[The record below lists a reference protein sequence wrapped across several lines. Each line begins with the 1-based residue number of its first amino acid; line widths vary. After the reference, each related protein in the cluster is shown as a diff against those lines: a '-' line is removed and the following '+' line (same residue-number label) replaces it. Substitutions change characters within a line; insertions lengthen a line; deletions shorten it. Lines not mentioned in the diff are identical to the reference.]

1 MKSIWRILPVLP
13 VLIIASITA
22 NAQQA
27 TPGLHGNFQTDA
39 QLYKRDSA
47 IGAPDVQ
54 EKLLANSFLN
64 LTYAS
69 GNFSAGLRYESF
81 LNALQGY
88 DRRYEGNSFLFRYV
102 TYNLE
107 GLEITGGNFYEQ
119 FGYGL
124 IFRSYQEWGLGFD
137 NAMDGIRLRYQPV
150 KGINL
155 KAMIGRQRSFMDYG
169 PGLVRGADGDIN
181 LNELLPSMS
190 EKKTRL
196 IAGGAFVSKY
206 QTDDDPI
213 YILPQNV
220 SAYSVRWQLS
230 REPVSFSGEY
240 ASKINDPNFDN
251 GYIYKKGEALYVTIG
266 YTAKNLGVSV
276 SAKRIDN
283 MSFRSDRTAILTNL
297 AINYLPAIT
306 KQQTYR
312 LATLYPYATQ
322 PNGEMGAQG
331 ELFYNFKKGTTLGGK
346 YGTKISA
353 GGSIVNSIDKKAT
366 GDDQGYTS
374 GFFKPGKEKYFRE
387 ASLEINKKL
396 SPKLKFIFS
405 EIYQVYN
412 KDVVQGLSGYG
423 IINANIN
430 VLETE
435 YRINDKHGIRSE
447 LQHLYSNQDSRSW
460 GMILLEYTVSP
471 HWFVAVFDE
480 YNYDNPKT
488 DKRIH
493 YYSASAG
500 YVKNTLRFT
509 LGYGKQREGLLCV
522 GGVCRQV
529 PASNGFTFS
538 MTGSF

>member
-39 QLYKRDSA
+39 QLYKQDSL

-137 NAMDGIRLRYQPV
+137 NAMDGIRFRYQPV

-196 IAGGAFVSKY
+196 IVGGAFVSKY

-331 ELFYNFKKGTTLGGK
+331 EWFYNFKKGTTLGGK

>member
-1 MKSIWRILPVLP
+1 MKSIWRILPVMP

-155 KAMIGRQRSFMDYG
+155 KAIIGRQRSFMDYG

-460 GMILLEYTVSP
+460 GMILLEFTVSP

-480 YNYDNPKT
+480 YNNDNPKT

>member
-460 GMILLEYTVSP
+460 GMILLEFTVSP

>member
-1 MKSIWRILPVLP
+1 MLPVFP
-13 VLIIASITA
+13 AWMFSFVTV

-27 TPGLHGNFQTDA
+27 SPGLHGNFQTDA

-88 DRRYEGNSFLFRYV
+88 DRRYQGNSFLFRYV

-137 NAMDGIRLRYQPV
+137 NAMDGIRLRYQPYS
-150 KGINL
+150 GIQL

-169 PGLVRGADGDIN
+169 PGLVRGVDGEVN
-181 LNELLPSMS
+181 WNEMFSSLSG
-190 EKKTRL
+190 KKTRL
-196 IAGGAFVSKY
+196 ITGAAFVSKY
-206 QTDDDPI
+206 QSDDDPI

-230 REPVSFSGEY
+230 HEPFSFSGEY

-251 GYIYKKGEALYVTIG
+251 GYIYKKGEALFITLG
-266 YTAKNLGVSV
+266 YSAKNLGASV

-297 AINYLPAIT
+297 NINYLPAIT

-312 LATLYPYATQ
+312 LATIYPYATQ

-331 ELFYNFKKGTTLGGK
+331 ELFYNFKKGTALGGK

-353 GGSIVNSIDKKAT
+353 GGSIVNSIEKKAT
-366 GDDQGYTS
+366 GDEQGYTS
-374 GFFKPGKEKYFRE
+374 AFFKPGKEKYFRE

-423 IINANIN
+423 IIYANIN

-447 LQHLYSNQDSRSW
+447 LQHLYSQQDSRSW
-460 GMILLEYTVSP
+460 AMALVEYTVSP

-480 YNYDNPKT
+480 YNYDNPKSE
-488 DKRIH
+488 KQIH
-493 YYSASAG
+493 YYSISAG
-500 YVKNTLRFT
+500 YVKNTLRFS

-538 MTGSF
+538 VTGSF

>member
-1 MKSIWRILPVLP
+1 MKSIWRILPVMP

>member
-1 MKSIWRILPVLP
+1 MKSIWRILPVMP

-88 DRRYEGNSFLFRYV
+88 DRRYEGNSFIFRYV

-155 KAMIGRQRSFMDYG
+155 KAIIGRQRSFMDYG

-460 GMILLEYTVSP
+460 GMILLEFTVSP

-480 YNYDNPKT
+480 YNNDNPKT

>member
-1 MKSIWRILPVLP
+1 MKKKLSPILFHAIL
-13 VLIIASITA
+13 LIAIPTVYGQNMA
-22 NAQQA
+22 
-27 TPGLHGNFQTDA
+27 PGLHGNFQTDA
-39 QLYKRDSA
+39 QLYKSDSA
-47 IGAPDVQ
+47 IGAPEVQ

-88 DRRYEGNSFLFRYV
+88 DRRYQGNSFLFRYV

-150 KGINL
+150 KGVGL

-169 PGLVRGADGDIN
+169 PGLVRGADAELN
-181 LNELLPSMS
+181 FNELLANWA
-190 EKKTRL
+190 EKKTRI
-196 IAGGAFVSKY
+196 IAGGAFISKY

-230 REPVSFSGEY
+230 HEPFSFSGEY
-240 ASKINDPNFDN
+240 ASKINDPSFDN
-251 GYIYKKGEALYVTIG
+251 GYIYKKGGALYVTFG
-266 YTAKNLGVSV
+266 YTAKNLGASV

-331 ELFYNFKKGTTLGGK
+331 EVFYNFRKGTALGGK
-346 YGTKISA
+346 YGTKISV
-353 GGSIVNSIDKKAT
+353 GGSVVNDIDKKPT
-366 GDDQGYTS
+366 GDDNGYTS
-374 GFFKPGKEKYFRE
+374 DFFKPGKEKYFRE
-387 ASLEINKKL
+387 ASVEINKKI
-396 SPKLKFIFS
+396 SQKLKLIFS

-435 YRINDKHGIRSE
+435 YRINDRHGIRSE
-447 LQHLYSNQDSRSW
+447 LQHLYSKQDSRSW
-460 GMILLEYTVSP
+460 AMALLEYTVSP

-500 YVKNTLRFT
+500 YVKNTLRFAF
-509 LGYGKQREGLLCV
+509 GYGKQREGLLCV